1 MGRGSLYP
9 PLSHHEAEGFAC
21 PPDTLP
27 LSDHRGLP
35 ARGGAI
41 PPGRRR
47 IDLFPRSR
55 RIHGAALTAVLC
67 LAAFLAASAPAPAS
81 AGAKKGKAGPAES
94 KKADGDSPASREG
107 ILDSLFWAPEILV
120 EADRIGPEEDI
131 MSRSGFSAVV
141 NLSSRR
147 NRVEDA
153 ASILARSVGV
163 RVRRYGG
170 LGSFATMS
178 IRGSSSSQVQFY
190 LDGVPLN
197 DPYSGM
203 TDLNDIST
211 GDLDRIEIYRG
222 TSPTGFGGSSIGGT
236 VNLVTAAHGSGTAGS
251 WLEAHGSAGSFGTR
265 RLTASF
271 RSPSGPVSLRLGGG
285 YLESM
290 GDFPF
295 TDDNGTP
302 ENPGDDAEALR
313 LNNDFTRWNATGRL
327 GAAARGFDDL
337 SLNFSMVSR
346 EGGIPGIGSNQS
358 STARSERERRIGYLK
373 LKPSPLAGRK
383 IHLDGTAFYS
393 WTADRFDDPGGD
405 IGLLRQSTDNRI
417 VSAGGNIRSRAFVPA
432 ARLSIEA
439 FLEGKNESFRPR
451 DLLPRPSEGPERKRR
466 TMTASA
472 SAELSLVR
480 DRLFVNGGLRY
491 EWSRSEFYEDPPFPW
506 LPPIEQGPVER
517 DETTPSAGFRVA
529 PARWLT
535 IKGNWG
541 KHYRL
546 PSFYE
551 MFGNSGTVTGSP
563 GLEPERGTNRDI
575 GIVCSG
581 ARLWKIER
589 PRFETVYLD
598 NEMEDLI
605 LFFQNSQYTVKP
617 RNIGSATIHGFEFS
631 ASGIVANALRL
642 SLNYTRLDSRDTSP
656 IPYYNGNE
664 LPGRPQDVAS
674 LSTELFRRRWSV
686 TWEFHYMGSN
696 YLDRAN
702 LVPSGER
709 RIHDLI
715 LVLRSPA
722 HGISLSLEGHN
733 LGDEQIYDVSG
744 FPLPG
749 RTLFATIGYS
759 N

>member
-1 MGRGSLYP
+1 M
-9 PLSHHEAEGFAC
+9 
-21 PPDTLP
+21 
-27 LSDHRGLP
+27 
-35 ARGGAI
+35 
-41 PPGRRR
+41 
-47 IDLFPRSR
+47 
-55 RIHGAALTAVLC
+55 LC
-67 LAAFLAASAPAPAS
+67 LAACIAISVLTPAPGS
-81 AGAKKGKAGPAES
+81 ATSKKSETSPAAS
-94 KKADGDSPASREG
+94 KKAAGDSPASREG
-107 ILDSLFWAPEILV
+107 ILDTLFWAPEILV

-147 NRVEDA
+147 HRVEDT

-163 RVRRYGG
+163 HVGREGG

-178 IRGSSSSQVQFY
+178 IRGSSSSQVRFY

-197 DPYSGM
+197 DPHSGV

-211 GDLDRIEIYRG
+211 GGLDRIEIYRG
-222 TSPTGFGGSSIGGT
+222 ASPTGFGGSSIGGT
-236 VNLVTAAHGSGTAGS
+236 VNLVTAAHGGDGS
-251 WLEAHGSAGSFGTR
+251 WLQAHGSAGSFGTR
-265 RLTASF
+265 RLTAAVRTPS
-271 RSPSGPVSLRLGGG
+271 SPLALRLSGG

-290 GDFPF
+290 GDYPF

-302 ENPGDDAEALR
+302 MNPGDDTEALR
-313 LNNDFTRWNATGRL
+313 MNSDFTRWNAAGKL
-327 GAAARGFDDL
+327 GAALRGFDDL

-393 WTADRFDDPGGD
+393 WTADRFDDPHGD

-417 VSAGGNIRSRAFVPA
+417 VSAGGNIRSRMFVPA

-439 FLEGKNESFRPR
+439 FFEGRGESFRPG
-451 DLLPRPSEGPERKRR
+451 DLLPYPSEGPERKRS
-466 TMTASA
+466 TVTASA
-472 SAELSLVR
+472 SGELAVVSEI
-480 DRLFVNGGLRY
+480 LFVSGGLRR
-491 EWSRSEFYEDPPFPW
+491 EWSRSEFYDEPNFPW

-517 DETTPSAGFRVA
+517 DETTPSAGFRA
-529 PARWLT
+529 FPARWIT

-546 PSFYE
+546 PTFYE

-563 GLEPERGTNRDI
+563 DLGPERGTNRDI

-581 ARLWKIER
+581 KRLWKIER
-589 PRFETVYLD
+589 PRFEAVYLD
-598 NEMEDLI
+598 NEMDDLI
-605 LFFQNSQYTVKP
+605 LFFQNSKHTVKP
-617 RNIGSATIHGFEFS
+617 RNIGSASIRGFEIS
-631 ASGIVANALRL
+631 ASGLIADYLRL
-642 SLNYTRLDSRDTSP
+642 SVNYTRLDSKDTSP

-664 LPGRPQDVAS
+664 LPGRPRDEAS
-674 LSTELFRRRWSV
+674 LSSELFSRRWSV

-702 LVPSGER
+702 LARSGER
-709 RIHDLI
+709 KIHDLI

-733 LGDEQIYDVSG
+733 LSDERIYDVSG

>member
-1 MGRGSLYP
+1 ML
-9 PLSHHEAEGFAC
+9 
-21 PPDTLP
+21 DT
-27 LSDHRGLP
+27 
-35 ARGGAI
+35 
-41 PPGRRR
+41 
-47 IDLFPRSR
+47 
-55 RIHGAALTAVLC
+55 
-67 LAAFLAASAPAPAS
+67 
-81 AGAKKGKAGPAES
+81 
-94 KKADGDSPASREG
+94 
-107 ILDSLFWAPEILV
+107 LFWAPEILV
-120 EADRIGPEEDI
+120 EAARVGPEEDI

-147 NRVEDA
+147 HRVEDV

-170 LGSFATMS
+170 LGSPATMS

-197 DPYSGM
+197 DPYSGV

-236 VNLVTAAHGSGTAGS
+236 VNLVTAANGSGAAGS

-265 RLTASF
+265 RLTAAM
-271 RSPSGPVSLRLGGG
+271 RTPSGPLSLRLGGG
-285 YLESM
+285 YLESR

-302 ENPGDDAEALR
+302 MNPDDDAEALR
-313 LNNDFTRWNATGRL
+313 LNNDFTRWNAAGRL

-337 SLNFSMVSR
+337 SVNFSMVSR

-358 STARSERERRIGYLK
+358 SAARSERERRIGYLK
-373 LKPSPLAGRK
+373 VKPTPLAGRK
-383 IHLDGTAFYS
+383 LHIDGTVFYS

-417 VSAGGNIRSRAFVPA
+417 VSKGGSVRSRAFVPA
-432 ARLSIEA
+432 AALSIEA
-439 FLEGKNESFRPR
+439 FLEGRNESFHPR
-451 DLLPRPSEGPERKRR
+451 DLLPQPSEGPERKRR
-466 TMTASA
+466 TVTASA
-472 SAELSLVR
+472 SAEFGMIG
-480 DRLFVNGGLRY
+480 DRLFVTGGLRH
-491 EWSRSEFYEDPPFPW
+491 EWSLSEFYDDPYFPW
-506 LPPIEQGPVER
+506 LPPVEQGPVER
-517 DETTPSAGFRVA
+517 DETTPSAGFRAA
-529 PARWLT
+529 PAKWLT

-563 GLEPERGTNRDI
+563 GLEPEKGTNMDI

-581 ARLWKIER
+581 DRLWKISR
-589 PRFETVYLD
+589 PRFEAVYLD
-598 NEMEDLI
+598 SELEGLI

-617 RNIGSATIHGFEFS
+617 RNIGSATIRGFELS
-631 ASGIVANALRL
+631 ASGLIAGTLRA

-664 LPGRPQDVAS
+664 LPGRPRNEAS

-702 LVPSGER
+702 LAPSGER
-709 RIHDLI
+709 KIHDLI

-722 HGISLSLEGHN
+722 HGISLSLEGRN
-733 LGDEQIYDVSG
+733 LSDQRIYDVSG

-749 RTLFATIGYS
+749 RTLFATIGYI

>member
-1 MGRGSLYP
+1 
-9 PLSHHEAEGFAC
+9 
-21 PPDTLP
+21 
-27 LSDHRGLP
+27 
-35 ARGGAI
+35 
-41 PPGRRR
+41 
-47 IDLFPRSR
+47 
-55 RIHGAALTAVLC
+55 
-67 LAAFLAASAPAPAS
+67 
-81 AGAKKGKAGPAES
+81 
-94 KKADGDSPASREG
+94 
-107 ILDSLFWAPEILV
+107 
-120 EADRIGPEEDI
+120 
-131 MSRSGFSAVV
+131 V
-141 NLSSRR
+141 NLSSRG

-197 DPYSGM
+197 DPYSGLA
-203 TDLNDIST
+203 DLNDIST
-211 GDLDRIEIYRG
+211 GDLARIEIYRG

-236 VNLVTAAHGSGTAGS
+236 VNLVSAAGGEGSGS
-251 WLEAHGSAGSFGTR
+251 WLEAHGSAGSFETR
-265 RLTASF
+265 RLTAAV
-271 RSPSGPVSLRLGGG
+271 RTPSGPVSFRLGGS

-302 ENPGDDAEALR
+302 MNPGDDAETVR
-313 LNNDFTRWNATGRL
+313 LNNDFTRWNAAGRL

-337 SLNFSMVSR
+337 SLNFSIVSR

-383 IHLDGTAFYS
+383 LHIDATAFYS

-417 VSAGGNIRSRAFVPA
+417 ISKGGNLRTRAFVPA

-439 FLEGKNESFRPR
+439 FLEGRGESFQPK
-451 DLLPRPSEGPERKRR
+451 DLLHQPSTGPERARE
-466 TMTASA
+466 TVTASG
-472 SAELSLVR
+472 SAELGLIGE
-480 DRLFVNGGLRY
+480 RLYITGGLRR

-506 LPPIEQGPVER
+506 LPPVEQGPVDL
-517 DETTPSAGFRVA
+517 DETTPSAGFRAA

-581 ARLWKIER
+581 ERFWKIGR
-589 PRFETVYLD
+589 PRFEAVYLHSD
-598 NEMEDLI
+598 MEDLI

-617 RNIGSATIHGFEFS
+617 RNIGSATIRGFEFS
-631 ASGIVANALRL
+631 ASGLAADFLRL
-642 SLNYTRLDSRDTSP
+642 SANYTRLDSKDTSP
-656 IPYYNGNE
+656 VPYYNGNE
-664 LPGRPQDVAS
+664 LPGRPKDEAS
-674 LSTELFRRRWSV
+674 LSTEVFSKRWSV
-686 TWEFHYMGSN
+686 TYEFHYMGSN

-702 LVPSGER
+702 LAPSGER
-709 RIHDLI
+709 KIHDLM

-722 HGISLSLEGHN
+722 HGISLSLEGRN
-733 LGDEQIYDVSG
+733 LSDEGVYDVSG

>member
-1 MGRGSLYP
+1 MKD
-9 PLSHHEAEGFAC
+9 GFV
-21 PPDTLP
+21 DT
-27 LSDHRGLP
+27 
-35 ARGGAI
+35 
-41 PPGRRR
+41 
-47 IDLFPRSR
+47 
-55 RIHGAALTAVLC
+55 
-67 LAAFLAASAPAPAS
+67 
-81 AGAKKGKAGPAES
+81 
-94 KKADGDSPASREG
+94 
-107 ILDSLFWAPEILV
+107 LFWAPEILV

-131 MSRSGFSAVV
+131 MSRSGFVAVV

-147 NRVEDA
+147 HRVEDA
-153 ASILARSVGV
+153 ASILSRSVGV
-163 RVRRYGG
+163 RVMRYGG

-236 VNLVTAAHGSGTAGS
+236 VNLVTDANRREGTET

-265 RLTASF
+265 RLTAAI
-271 RSPSGPVSLRLGGG
+271 RPAYGPVSLRLGGG
-285 YLESM
+285 YLESR

-302 ENPGDDAEALR
+302 MNPDDDAEALR
-313 LNNDFTRWNATGRL
+313 LNNDFTRWNASGRL
-327 GAAARGFDDL
+327 GVAARGFDNL
-337 SLNFSMVSR
+337 SLNFSAVSR

-358 STARSERERRIGYLK
+358 SVARSHRDRRIAYMK

-383 IHLDGTAFYS
+383 FHLEGTAFYS

-405 IGLLRQSTDNRI
+405 ISLLRQSTDNRI
-417 VSAGGNIRSRAFVPA
+417 VSAGGNLRSRAFVPI
-432 ARLSIEA
+432 ARLSIEV
-439 FLEGKNESFRPR
+439 FLEGKKESFRPR
-451 DLLPRPSEGPERKRR
+451 DLLPQPSEGPERKRE
-466 TMTASA
+466 TVTASA
-472 SAELSLVR
+472 SAEFGLIGEK
-480 DRLFVNGGLRY
+480 LFVTGGLRR
-491 EWSRSEFYEDPPFPW
+491 EWSRSEFYDEPLFPW
-506 LPPIEQGPVER
+506 LPPVAQGPVER
-517 DETTPSAGFRVA
+517 NETTPCLGFRAA
-529 PARWLT
+529 PAKWLT

-546 PSFYE
+546 PSFFE

-563 GLEPERGTNRDI
+563 GLEPEKGTNRDI
-575 GIVCSG
+575 GIVCSAG
-581 ARLWKIER
+581 RLWKIER
-589 PRFETVYLD
+589 PRFEAVYLD
-598 NEMEDLI
+598 NELEGLI

-617 RNIGSATIHGFEFS
+617 RNIGSATVSGFELS
-631 ASGIVANALRL
+631 ASGLIAGALRL
-642 SLNYTRLDSRDTSP
+642 SCNYTRLDSRDASP

-664 LPGRPQDVAS
+664 LPGRPRNEAS
-674 LSTELFRRRWSV
+674 LSSELFGRRWSV

-702 LVPSGER
+702 HTPSGER

-722 HGISLSLEGHN
+722 HGISLSLEGRN
-733 LGDEQIYDVSG
+733 LSDQRIYDVSG

-749 RTLFATIGYS
+749 RSLFATIGYS

>member
-1 MGRGSLYP
+1 ML
-9 PLSHHEAEGFAC
+9 
-21 PPDTLP
+21 
-27 LSDHRGLP
+27 
-35 ARGGAI
+35 
-41 PPGRRR
+41 
-47 IDLFPRSR
+47 PRSP
-55 RIHGAALTAVLC
+55 RIHRALWFVAPC
-67 LAAFLAASAPAPAS
+67 LAAALLSVPAAGDGAS
-81 AGAKKGKAGPAES
+81 SGS
-94 KKADGDSPASREG
+94 KKSFV
-107 ILDSLFWAPEILV
+107 DSLFWAPEILV
-120 EADRIGPEEDI
+120 EADRIGHEEDI
-131 MSRSGFSAVV
+131 MSRSGFVAVV
-141 NLSSRR
+141 NLSPRR
-147 NRVEDA
+147 HRVEDA
-153 ASILARSVGV
+153 ASILSKSVGV

-211 GDLDRIEIYRG
+211 GGLERIEIYRG

-236 VNLVTAAHGSGTAGS
+236 VNLVSAANSAGVTGA
-251 WLEAHGSAGSFGTR
+251 WFEAHGSAGSFGTR
-265 RLTASF
+265 RLNASI
-271 RSPSGPVSLRLGGG
+271 RSSSGPVSLRFGGG
-285 YLESM
+285 YLESR

-302 ENPGDDAEALR
+302 MNPDDDAEALR
-313 LNNDFTRWNATGRL
+313 LNNDFTRWNAAGRL
-327 GAAARGFDDL
+327 GVAARGFDDL
-337 SLNFSMVSR
+337 SLNFSAVSR

-358 STARSERERRIGYLK
+358 SLARSDRDRHIAYIK
-373 LKPSPLAGRK
+373 LKPSPMAGRK
-383 IHLDGTAFYS
+383 LHVEGTAFYS

-417 VSAGGNIRSRAFVPA
+417 ISTGGNIRSRAFVPA

-451 DLLPRPSEGPERKRR
+451 DLLPEPSEGPERKRE
-466 TMTASA
+466 TVTASA
-472 SAELSLVR
+472 SAEFGLAGE
-480 DRLFVNGGLRY
+480 RLFVTGGLRR
-491 EWSRSEFYEDPPFPW
+491 EWSRSEFYDDPLFPW
-506 LPPIEQGPVER
+506 LPPVAQGPVER
-517 DETTPSAGFRVA
+517 DETTPCLGFRAA
-529 PARWLT
+529 PVQWLT

-546 PSFYE
+546 PSFFE

-563 GLEPERGTNRDI
+563 GLEPEKGTNRDI
-575 GIVCSG
+575 GIVCSAG
-581 ARLWKIER
+581 RLWKIER
-589 PRFETVYLD
+589 PRLEAVYLD
-598 NEMEDLI
+598 NELEGLI

-617 RNIGSATIHGFEFS
+617 RNIGSAAIRGFELS
-631 ASGIVANALRL
+631 ASGLIAGRLRL
-642 SLNYTRLDSRDTSP
+642 SCNYTRLDSKDTSA

-664 LPGRPQDVAS
+664 LPGRPRNDAS
-674 LSTELFRRRWSV
+674 LSSELFGRRWSV

-715 LVLRSPA
+715 LVLRSPE

-733 LGDEQIYDVSG
+733 LSDQRIYDVSG

-749 RTLFATIGYS
+749 RSLFATIGYS

>member
-1 MGRGSLYP
+1 M
-9 PLSHHEAEGFAC
+9 
-21 PPDTLP
+21 
-27 LSDHRGLP
+27 
-35 ARGGAI
+35 
-41 PPGRRR
+41 
-47 IDLFPRSR
+47 FPRSP
-55 RIHGAALTAVLC
+55 RIHGFALTALLC
-67 LAAFLAASAPAPAS
+67 LVFAGCIVTLLAAPAVGNDDS
-81 AGAKKGKAGPAES
+81 AGKSGSPPAK
-94 KKADGDSPASREG
+94 EG

-120 EADRIGPEEDI
+120 EAVRIGPEEDI

-153 ASILARSVGV
+153 ASILSRSVGV

-197 DPYSGM
+197 DPYSGV

-222 TSPTGFGGSSIGGT
+222 TSPTGFGGSSMGGT
-236 VNLVTAAHGSGTAGS
+236 VNLVTSVNGSDGTGS
-251 WLEAHGSAGSFGTR
+251 WLEAHGSTGSFDTR
-265 RLTASF
+265 RLTAAV
-271 RSPSGPVSLRLGGG
+271 RTPSGPLSLRLGGG
-285 YLESM
+285 YLESR
-290 GDFPF
+290 GDFPYS
-295 TDDNGTP
+295 DNNGTP

-327 GAAARGFDDL
+327 GAAARGFDDF

-373 LKPSPLAGRK
+373 VKPSPLAGRK
-383 IHLDGTAFYS
+383 LHLDGTAFYS

-417 VSAGGNIRSRAFVPA
+417 ISKGGNLRSRIFVPA
-432 ARLSIEA
+432 ARMSIEA
-439 FLEGKNESFRPR
+439 FLEGRNESFQPR
-451 DLLPRPSEGPERKRR
+451 DLLPQPSEGPERKRS
-466 TMTASA
+466 TVTASA
-472 SAELSLVR
+472 SAEFGLIGE
-480 DRLFVNGGLRY
+480 RLFVGGGLRR

-506 LPPIEQGPVER
+506 LPAVEQGPIER
-517 DETTPSAGFRVA
+517 DETTPSAGFRAAAA
-529 PARWLT
+529 PWLT

-563 GLEPERGTNRDI
+563 GLEPEKGTNRDI

-581 ARLWKIER
+581 ERLWKISR
-589 PRFETVYLD
+589 PRFEAVYLD
-598 NEMEDLI
+598 SEMEGLI

-617 RNIGSATIHGFEFS
+617 RNIGSATIRGFEFS
-631 ASGIVANALRL
+631 TSGIVANTLRL

-664 LPGRPQDVAS
+664 LPGRPRDEAS
-674 LSTELFRRRWSV
+674 LSTELFRRRWSI

-709 RIHDLI
+709 KIHDLI

-722 HGISLSLEGHN
+722 HGISLSLEGQN
-733 LGDEQIYDVSG
+733 LSDQRIYDVSG

>member
-1 MGRGSLYP
+1 ML
-9 PLSHHEAEGFAC
+9 A
-21 PPDTLP
+21 
-27 LSDHRGLP
+27 
-35 ARGGAI
+35 
-41 PPGRRR
+41 
-47 IDLFPRSR
+47 
-55 RIHGAALTAVLC
+55 AVLC
-67 LAAFLAASAPAPAS
+67 LAFAGIIVMSLPAHAS
-81 AGAKKGKAGPAES
+81 AGDSSPEAKKGNPETPPSG
-94 KKADGDSPASREG
+94 EG

-120 EADRIGPEEDI
+120 EAARIGPEEDI

-197 DPYSGM
+197 DPYSGLA
-203 TDLNDIST
+203 DLNDIST

-222 TSPTGFGGSSIGGT
+222 ASPTGFGGSSIGGT
-236 VNLVTAAHGSGTAGS
+236 VNLVSAAGGEGPGS

-265 RLTASF
+265 RLTAAV
-271 RSPSGPVSLRLGGG
+271 RAPSGPVSLRLGGS

-302 ENPGDDAEALR
+302 MNPGDDADALR
-313 LNNDFTRWNATGRL
+313 LNNDFTRWNAAGRL

-337 SLNFSMVSR
+337 SLNLSIVSR

-358 STARSERERRIGYLK
+358 SAARSERERRIGYLK
-373 LKPSPLAGRK
+373 LRPSPLAGRK

-417 VSAGGNIRSRAFVPA
+417 ISKGANIRARGFVPA

-439 FLEGKNESFRPR
+439 FLEGRGESFRPA
-451 DLLPRPSEGPERKRR
+451 DLLPQPSTGPERTRE
-466 TMTASA
+466 TVTASA
-472 SAELSLVR
+472 SAELGLIGE
-480 DRLFVNGGLRY
+480 RLYVTGGLRR

-506 LPPIEQGPVER
+506 LPPVEQGPVER
-517 DETTPSAGFRVA
+517 DETTPSAGFRAA

-563 GLEPERGTNRDI
+563 GLEPETGTNRDI

-581 ARLWKIER
+581 QRFWKIGR
-589 PRFETVYLD
+589 PRFEAVYLHSD
-598 NEMEDLI
+598 MEDLI

-617 RNIGSATIHGFEFS
+617 RNIGSATIRGFEFS
-631 ASGIVANALRL
+631 ASGLVADFLRL
-642 SLNYTRLDSRDTSP
+642 SANYTRLDSKDTSP
-656 IPYYNGNE
+656 VPYYNGNE
-664 LPGRPQDVAS
+664 LPGRPKNEAS
-674 LSTELFRRRWSV
+674 LSTEVFSKRWSV
-686 TWEFHYMGSN
+686 TYEFHYMGSN

-702 LVPSGER
+702 LAPSGER
-709 RIHDLI
+709 KIHDLM

-722 HGISLSLEGHN
+722 HGISLSLEGRN
-733 LGDEQIYDVSG
+733 LSDERVYDVSG

-749 RTLFATIGYS
+749 TTLFATIGYS

>member
-1 MGRGSLYP
+1 MSM
-9 PLSHHEAEGFAC
+9 
-21 PPDTLP
+21 
-27 LSDHRGLP
+27 
-35 ARGGAI
+35 
-41 PPGRRR
+41 
-47 IDLFPRSR
+47 
-55 RIHGAALTAVLC
+55 
-67 LAAFLAASAPAPAS
+67 PAPVS
-81 AGAKKGKAGPAES
+81 ADEGPPVSKKGDSGP
-94 KKADGDSPASREG
+94 PASKAG

-197 DPYSGM
+197 DPYSGV

-236 VNLVTAAHGSGTAGS
+236 INLVTASHGGEGSGS

-265 RLTASF
+265 RMTAAV
-271 RSPSGPVSLRLGGG
+271 RTPSGPLSLRLGGG

-302 ENPGDDAEALR
+302 VNPGDDTEALR
-313 LNNDFTRWNATGRL
+313 LNSDFTRWNAAGRL
-327 GAAARGFDDL
+327 GAAARGFNDL
-337 SLNFSMVSR
+337 SLNFSIVSR

-373 LKPSPLAGRK
+373 VKPSPLAGRK
-383 IHLDGTAFYS
+383 LHIDGTAFYS

-417 VSAGGNIRSRAFVPA
+417 ISKGGNLRSRMFVSA

-439 FLEGKNESFRPR
+439 FLEGRGESFQPR
-451 DLLPRPSEGPERKRR
+451 DLLPQPSAGPERTRE
-466 TMTASA
+466 TVTASA
-472 SAELSLVR
+472 SADLGLIGE
-480 DRLFVNGGLRY
+480 RLFVTGGLRR

-506 LPPIEQGPVER
+506 LPPVEQGPIAR
-517 DETTPSAGFRVA
+517 DETTPSAGFRAA

-563 GLEPERGTNRDI
+563 GLEPEKGTNRDV

-581 ARLWKIER
+581 ERLWKIAR
-589 PRFETVYLD
+589 PRFEAVYLHS
-598 NEMEDLI
+598 EMEGLI

-617 RNIGSATIHGFEFS
+617 RNIGSATIRGFEFS
-631 ASGIVANALRL
+631 ASGLVAEFLRL
-642 SLNYTRLDSRDTSP
+642 SANYTRLDSKDTSP

-664 LPGRPQDVAS
+664 LPGRPRDEAN
-674 LSTELFRRRWSV
+674 LSTEIFQRRWSV

-702 LVPSGER
+702 LVPAGER
-709 RIHDLI
+709 KIHDLI

-722 HGISLSLEGHN
+722 HGISLSLEGQN
-733 LGDEQIYDVSG
+733 LTDERIYDVIG

-749 RTLFATIGYS
+749 RSFFATIGYS